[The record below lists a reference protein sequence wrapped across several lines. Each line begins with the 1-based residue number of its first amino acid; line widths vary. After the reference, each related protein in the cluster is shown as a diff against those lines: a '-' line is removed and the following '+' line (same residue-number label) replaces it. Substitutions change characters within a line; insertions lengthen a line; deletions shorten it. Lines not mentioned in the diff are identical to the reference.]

1 MQRNKKVILLNG
13 PTGTGKT
20 FSLKKLILEHGDQ
33 VAYIDTDGH
42 HALPFKGKNKVAKYI
57 VPEDPLEVN
66 HGVRAIELDDSIE
79 YVVVDTLSHWLRILE
94 QKHVIESADSRSA
107 WGKVYQSEL
116 FKLLDF
122 ATHESKKTWIF
133 MSHTMEGEIENMKTP
148 IKSFVKG
155 ATKSV
160 GIESFFQYVIYTD
173 VIDCEECPKGL
184 LYRFQ
189 VEKTA
194 ETTNLSVKTPEDM
207 FPGPFTED
215 NDIMKIIDAID
226 AYDDE

>member
-1 MQRNKKVILLNG
+1 MHNKKVILLNG
-13 PTGTGKT
+13 NSGFGKT
-20 FSLKKLILEHGDQ
+20 YSLKRLVQEHGDK

-42 HALPFKGKNKVAKYI
+42 NALPFKGKNKIAKYI
-57 VPEDPLEVN
+57 IPSDPLEVN
-66 HGVRAIELDDSIE
+66 VGVRAIEKDESIE
-79 YVVVDTLSHWLRILE
+79 YVIVDTLSHWLRILE

-107 WGKVYQSEL
+107 WGKVYQAEL

-133 MSHTMEGEIENMKTP
+133 ISHVMEGDIENMQVP

-160 GIESFFQYVIYTD
+160 GIESFFQFVIYANVVECD
-173 VIDCEECPKGL
+173 ECPKGIK
-184 LYRFQ
+184 YRFQ
-189 VEKTA
+189 VEKTK

-207 FPGPFTED
+207 FAEPFTED
-215 NDIMKIIDAID
+215 NDIMKVIESIDN
-226 AYDDE
+226 YDEE